1 MGIGISRKVPGL
13 SFATMNLCSHV
24 GATGEIR
31 TPDLGFTK
39 ALLYQLSYNGL
50 WYPWMWSKLA
60 PIVAYLGCY
69 LDPLLLILSSD
80 SSTIVEAL
88 VIAVG
93 ERCALTHGP
102 TEASLVSTAIFGATA
117 TSKRQ
122 FCQYVSNQH
131 TVFME
136 MVGAKGFE
144 PLASTESTWHSTTEL
159 CAYDWCCR
167 LASNQLILPYESS
180 EIAKTSPAAR
190 CDCWLLLSSKLSF
203 SR

>member
-1 MGIGISRKVPGL
+1 MGIGVSRKVPGL
-13 SFATMNLCSHV
+13 SFATMNLCSHI

-50 WYPWMWSKLA
+50 RYLRMRSKLA
-60 PIVAYLGCY
+60 PIVAYLGRCLY
-69 LDPLLLILSSD
+69 ALLLVLPSD

-88 VIAVG
+88 VVAVSS
-93 ERCALTHGP
+93 RYALTQCP
-102 TEASLVSTAIFGATA
+102 TEASFVSTAIFRAA
-117 TSKRQ
+117 ASSKRQ
-122 FCQYVSNQH
+122 FSQYVSNQH

-159 CAYDWCCR
+159 CACDWCCR
-167 LASNQLILPYESS
+167 LASNQLVLPYESS

-190 CDCWLLLSSKLSF
+190 CDCWLLQSSKLSF